1 MGSIELIVCLHYK
14 TFKMMQ
20 IFGFLL
26 AVTSLVVVIILL
38 VKHRKQNKMLKKE
51 IELFK
56 DLNEDL

>member
-1 MGSIELIVCLHYK
+1 M
-14 TFKMMQ
+14 T
-20 IFGFLL
+20 IFGLLL